1 MMLSDLPPDT
11 CPLCWQAALD
21 RRGRIWS
28 CGACGCRLAFDPHTR
43 RAQIVYFPE
52 AFAALEGPLGGRWL
66 TRREMFARVA
76 QAQQDAESKVAGT
89 DAWFKLLAATTLTLL
104 TVCSML
110 TMVAAALVLSPSLG
124 RTRQIIAAAY
134 QPMPDPRATSTSAP
148 TPEAGAPPASPE
160 QTTLSVATE
169 GPREAFHDADNQA
182 TVTPMAAMPTMELPP
197 TASPLPTLD
206 AVPPLPPDPRPVET
220 LPPTF
225 TPAPMP
231 AATLVDPLV
240 SPLLPTATPEIP
252 PPTAPPSPSP
262 TAVGPTPT
270 PAATPVPSGSVV
282 FRGSVRI
289 STIRAVGSEPNQ
301 GDEHVVIQ
309 NEGTQ
314 QVNLAG
320 WTLRAIRVADGAIL
334 GVFVFPGNAVL
345 AAGQT
350 CRIYT
355 NVLFAAD
362 NCGFSGGFASPIPIW
377 PDDGGAQASL
387 FDPEGVE
394 YTRFT
399 Y

>member
-1 MMLSDLPPDT
+1 
-11 CPLCWQAALD
+11 
-21 RRGRIWS
+21 
-28 CGACGCRLAFDPHTR
+28 
-43 RAQIVYFPE
+43 
-52 AFAALEGPLGGRWL
+52 
-66 TRREMFARVA
+66 
-76 QAQQDAESKVAGT
+76 
-89 DAWFKLLAATTLTLL
+89 
-104 TVCSML
+104 
-110 TMVAAALVLSPSLG
+110 
-124 RTRQIIAAAY
+124 
-134 QPMPDPRATSTSAP
+134 
-148 TPEAGAPPASPE
+148 
-160 QTTLSVATE
+160 
-169 GPREAFHDADNQA
+169 
-182 TVTPMAAMPTMELPP
+182 
-197 TASPLPTLD
+197 
-206 AVPPLPPDPRPVET
+206 
-220 LPPTF
+220 
-225 TPAPMP
+225 
-231 AATLVDPLV
+231 
-240 SPLLPTATPEIP
+240 
-252 PPTAPPSPSP
+252 
-262 TAVGPTPT
+262 
-270 PAATPVPSGSVV
+270 VV